1 MTLLAGGR
9 YQILGPLGRGGQG
22 QVHAGVEAATGRR
35 VAIKRYTQGV
45 ARAAR
50 ELRALAAVRHPN
62 LVALLDHGTDDHG
75 HLFVVEALIP
85 GESLAGRL
93 TRGAVATDDALR
105 LVEDVGGALA
115 ALHGAGH
122 AHRDVTP
129 GNVILGP
136 RGAVLADL
144 GLAHRLEG
152 EADLT
157 DPGSLAGTP
166 AYLPPEALGAG
177 GRPGPPGAVYMLT
190 VLLWHCLAGALPWQ
204 GPTPAATI
212 ARLLLAPAES
222 LVDAAAAIPAALRPV
237 VKRGVAEDPGAR
249 WAGPGELAAAA
260 RGAARRG

>member
-9 YQILGPLGRGGQG
+9 YQVLGPLGRGGQG
-22 QVHAGVEAATGRR
+22 QVHAGVEAATGRP

-45 ARAAR
+45 ARAGR

-85 GESLAGRL
+85 GDSLAGRL
-93 TRGAVATDDALR
+93 ARGAVTADEAIKII
-105 LVEDVGGALA
+105 EQIAGALG
-115 ALHGAGH
+115 ALHVAGH

-129 GNVILGP
+129 ANVILAP

-157 DPGSLAGTP
+157 DPGQLAGTP
-166 AYLPPEALGAG
+166 AYLPPEALGGA
-177 GRPGPPGAVYMLT
+177 GRPGPAGDVYMLT

-204 GPTPAATI
+204 GPTAAATI
-212 ARLLLAPAES
+212 ARLLLAPAEG
-222 LVDAAAAIPAALRPV
+222 LVDSAAAIPAALRPV

-249 WAGPGELAAAA
+249 WPGPVELAAAA
-260 RGAARRG
+260 RGAARPG